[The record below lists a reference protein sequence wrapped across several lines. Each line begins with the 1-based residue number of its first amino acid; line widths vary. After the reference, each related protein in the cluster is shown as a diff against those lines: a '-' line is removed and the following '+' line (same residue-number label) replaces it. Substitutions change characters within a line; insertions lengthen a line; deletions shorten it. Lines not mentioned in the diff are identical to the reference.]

1 MEAVQI
7 PSAVPNL
14 AVASGA
20 AKPVLATSADKSARL
35 GAKNDRN
42 VEFVQIFS
50 NHAEQDQ
57 GQAEISANGQTPAA
71 SSQVQ
76 RADSNNSKTQQ
87 DANDSRNQRAEHQ
100 TLQTDVLNMAVA
112 LAAIVTT
119 PPEIAP
125 APNGND
131 KPETQGATNSSAPG
145 KIEGTAVETKSV
157 SCEEPNS
164 TFNATVDAV
173 PSLAVTN
180 EADAAPLLNASIER
194 ATPRQSRA
202 QTNTPLSIPN
212 DAQQSDRPQAASIA
226 PDASLPKPEA
236 NVSNRTMGV
245 LMEEARKLQIQA
257 GSVKLSVKSQVGE
270 DGNRI
275 GEAKNA
281 EPSTSPA
288 KTGRGTP
295 PAEKLT
301 VINLGRSQSWPG
313 AKVPQSSTVVGATKA
328 PPNLPNVEQ
337 KRDTEK
343 QDASQQGSKG
353 DAGQPA
359 EVADESEFP
368 ILVAGN
374 EKSAIAD
381 EAVVKDLAE
390 PPQHNAQAA
399 ETPAQNVASANGA
412 THSIT
417 NQEQSPATSQG
428 PQQAANATAPN
439 WHAPDDSSG
448 KGVSTAQLTDA
459 ANHSEMRI
467 TMQTDKLGSIEL
479 RAHVSGE
486 TVGAAITV
494 EKRDAHSVLAVEL
507 PALQQALSEKSLRVD
522 QVALFQGS
530 LNLQDGQTGREMSQ
544 QQFSQ
549 GQQKGGIWSMANGR
563 VSPLITAEYSQSGV
577 FDSQGRLNVRA

>member
-1 MEAVQI
+1 
-7 PSAVPNL
+7 
-14 AVASGA
+14 
-20 AKPVLATSADKSARL
+20 
-35 GAKNDRN
+35 
-42 VEFVQIFS
+42 
-50 NHAEQDQ
+50 
-57 GQAEISANGQTPAA
+57 
-71 SSQVQ
+71 
-76 RADSNNSKTQQ
+76 
-87 DANDSRNQRAEHQ
+87 
-100 TLQTDVLNMAVA
+100 
-112 LAAIVTT
+112 
-119 PPEIAP
+119 
-125 APNGND
+125 
-131 KPETQGATNSSAPG
+131 
-145 KIEGTAVETKSV
+145 
-157 SCEEPNS
+157 
-164 TFNATVDAV
+164 
-173 PSLAVTN
+173 
-180 EADAAPLLNASIER
+180 
-194 ATPRQSRA
+194 
-202 QTNTPLSIPN
+202 
-212 DAQQSDRPQAASIA
+212 
-226 PDASLPKPEA
+226 
-236 NVSNRTMGV
+236 
-245 LMEEARKLQIQA
+245 
-257 GSVKLSVKSQVGE
+257 
-270 DGNRI
+270 
-275 GEAKNA
+275 
-281 EPSTSPA
+281 
-288 KTGRGTP
+288 
-295 PAEKLT
+295 
-301 VINLGRSQSWPG
+301 
-313 AKVPQSSTVVGATKA
+313 
-328 PPNLPNVEQ
+328 VEQ

-417 NQEQSPATSQG
+417 NQDQSPATSQG

-549 GQQKGGIWSMANGR
+549 GQQKGSIWSMANGR